1 MVLQNT
7 QRPRKKKK
15 TTMSGLK
22 YKNGELIT
30 DKDTVIK
37 RLKQM
42 DGNITEQKQLT
53 EDELKYIEKAAMKM
67 ACLFLP
73 K

>member
-1 MVLQNT
+1 
-7 QRPRKKKK
+7 
-15 TTMSGLK
+15 MSGLK

-30 DKDTVIK
+30 YKDTVIK
-37 RLKQM
+37 RLKEM
-42 DGNITEQKQLT
+42 DGNITEEQKQLT